1 MEGLSS
7 SHKSKI
13 AVKVRFSYSRP
24 EEVVETC
31 IPVLENSYFK
41 LAVTFYEDVPGG
53 RLFRPILLVDRFGM
67 FELFTEVTVKGE
79 KGYGTIEE
87 GFTELKKIAL
97 AFRVP
102 SITFPSIP
110 VLFNLEKVEHREDT
124 RTSRGLSN
132 AKMSVPNLVGRLKE
146 VFRDFELEVRIV

>member
-7 SHKSKI
+7 SHKSRI
-13 AVKVRFSYSRP
+13 VIKVRFSYSRP

-87 GFTELKKIAL
+87 GFNEIKKISSI
-97 AFRVP
+97 FRVP

-110 VLFNLEKVEHREDT
+110 VLFNLEKVENREET

-132 AKMSVPNLVGRLKE
+132 AKTSIPNLVDRLKE
-146 VFRDFELEVRIV
+146 AFKDYELEVRIV